1 MTKDMQKDLDTTL
14 DLADQMATIKNS
26 VVEKPEY
33 VLVIP
38 RSELEAQGVT
48 YTGIQDFDI
57 NKVVS
62 CNFGFLARDLID
74 NKSNTSIEIGKL
86 LPQVLPYFI
95 IKDADG
101 CILSYNRKGKEKGL
115 LGKNSIGVGG
125 HIDLTDSFNPFII
138 GHHEPEGIDLDQSVD
153 IKQII
158 QAGLKRELKEEIGL
172 TLLQDIDFDFIIAID
187 SDKTSNVHIAL
198 VATIDVD
205 NFDELTP
212 NPEEFLEVKYLTSEE
227 LIARS
232 KEVEYEPW
240 SQLIIDHYA

>member
-1 MTKDMQKDLDTTL
+1 MTKDMQKDLDTAL
-14 DLADQMATIKNS
+14 ELADQMATIKNS

-38 RSELEAQGVT
+38 RSELEAQGVN

-62 CNFGFLARDLID
+62 CNFGFLPRDLID
-74 NKSNTSIEIGKL
+74 NKSNSSIEIGKL

-101 CILSYNRKGKEKGL
+101 RILSYNRKGKEKGL
-115 LGKNSIGVGG
+115 FGKNSIGVGG
-125 HIDLTDSFNPFII
+125 HIDLTDSIYAYQP
-138 GHHEPEGIDLDQSVD
+138 DYDDVALDQSVD

-158 QAGLKRELKEEIGL
+158 QTGLKRELREEIGL
-172 TLLQDIDFDFIIAID
+172 VSLQDIDFDFIIAID

-205 NFDELTP
+205 NFDVLTP

>member
-1 MTKDMQKDLDTTL
+1 MSDSNNNTVIDT
-14 DLADQMATIKNS
+14 
-26 VVEKPEY
+26 PEY

-38 RSELEAQGVT
+38 RTELEAQGVT

-57 NKVVS
+57 NKVEP
-62 CNFGFLARDLID
+62 CNFGFLPRDLID

-101 CILSYNRKGKEKGL
+101 RILSYNRKGKEKGL

-125 HIDLTDSFNPFII
+125 HIDLTDSVDVYQPDYD
-138 GHHEPEGIDLDQSVD
+138 EVELDRAID
-153 IKQII
+153 IRQII
-158 QAGLKRELKEEIGL
+158 QTGLKRELSEEIGL
-172 TLLQDIDFDFIIAID
+172 IPLQDIDFDFIIAID
-187 SDKTSNVHIAL
+187 TDKTSSVHIAL
-198 VATIDVD
+198 VATIDID